1 MRAAIVF
8 QSGEYF
14 QGQFG
19 QPPESEYANSAL
31 SELGIMW
38 ARALSKLPARAS
50 LTYILS
56 LIAVFL
62 IWSLMWIFHSTE
74 SVEFNT
80 HGVSAKNELETHTL
94 RKQYDAEC
102 GNKYEYVN
110 FESVNCLSGIQ

>member
-1 MRAAIVF
+1 MQIAPSSSTQRSSKRQGTGKIGRVFLFLHLKGFICVWLVRAAIVF

-62 IWSLMWIFHSTE
+62 I
-74 SVEFNT
+74 
-80 HGVSAKNELETHTL
+80 
-94 RKQYDAEC
+94 
-102 GNKYEYVN
+102 
-110 FESVNCLSGIQ
+110 